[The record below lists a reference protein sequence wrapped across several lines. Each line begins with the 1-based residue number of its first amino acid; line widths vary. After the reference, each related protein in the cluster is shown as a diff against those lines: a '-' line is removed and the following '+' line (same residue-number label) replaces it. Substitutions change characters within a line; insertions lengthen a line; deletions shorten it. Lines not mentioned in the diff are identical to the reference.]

1 MISAVNEDITWY
13 KPRLRAPA
21 VGAQVGKVL
30 RHPQDILDTIV
41 LLASHRQ
48 ALVKIPKP
56 LYHIEELGPDFFPAP
71 RLEERLAIANDDEAR
86 TSAREK
92 HV

>member
-1 MISAVNEDITWY
+1 MTLSWAHMSSATHCNATIQPTDPMISAINEDITWY

-30 RHPQDILDTIV
+30 RHPQDILDIIV

-48 ALVKIPKP
+48 AP
-56 LYHIEELGPDFFPAP
+56 
-71 RLEERLAIANDDEAR
+71 
-86 TSAREK
+86 
-92 HV
+92 